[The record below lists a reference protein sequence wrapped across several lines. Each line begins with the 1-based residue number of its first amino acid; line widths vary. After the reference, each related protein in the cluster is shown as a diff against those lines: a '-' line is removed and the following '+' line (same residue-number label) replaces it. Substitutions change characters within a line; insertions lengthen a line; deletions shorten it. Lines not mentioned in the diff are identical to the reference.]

1 MLLFLIG
8 VDLPTIVFISLL
20 LFSFGL
26 LISWLTKK
34 LLRKILRDA
43 SDRKIKLLSR
53 FSAFILSPIIG
64 ISSLALLIHLTS
76 PRESDEEFVKNHYEM
91 MEDDI
96 KADLKI
102 GMSKTEVVKL
112 FGDADTAQAILVYDI
127 SLPEAKE
134 KYILEMTF
142 DKDGLKEFKRQR

>member
-96 KADLKI
+96 QADLKI

-112 FGDADTAQAILVYDI
+112 FGDADTAKAILVYDI

-134 KYILEMTF
+134 KYILEMIF

>member
-34 LLRKILRDA
+34 LLRKILKDA

-96 KADLKI
+96 QADLKI

-112 FGDADTAQAILVYDI
+112 FGDADTAKAILVYDI

-134 KYILEMTF
+134 KYILEMIF

>member
-34 LLRKILRDA
+34 LLRKILKDA

-96 KADLKI
+96 QADLKI

-112 FGDADTAQAILVYDI
+112 FGDADTAKAILVYNI
-127 SLPEAKE
+127 SLPEAEE
-134 KYILEMTF
+134 KYILEMIF